1 MKDDDKAPQEDIRLD
16 RLRTALAIEAW
27 NREARHR
34 ARVDAYD
41 RITGREFTG
50 TKQDPNAA
58 FIIAVMQKQFLLL
71 SGKPGVTVYA
81 VPCFREESPD
91 AAGIFTCVVEK
102 LDWYGTE
109 AIRRL
114 REICDEVTES
124 EEIDDENMKYVGV
137 TTDGKLVV
145 CYGEENLVKKDA
157 EVSFGYIFERAQ

>member
-114 REICDEVTES
+114 REICDDVTES
-124 EEIDDENMKYVGV
+124 EEIDDLGRNVKRFTFTVRDVWSEYVRRGHSYEDWLEL
-137 TTDGKLVV
+137 TYGKK
-145 CYGEENLVKKDA
+145 EE
-157 EVSFGYIFERAQ
+157 